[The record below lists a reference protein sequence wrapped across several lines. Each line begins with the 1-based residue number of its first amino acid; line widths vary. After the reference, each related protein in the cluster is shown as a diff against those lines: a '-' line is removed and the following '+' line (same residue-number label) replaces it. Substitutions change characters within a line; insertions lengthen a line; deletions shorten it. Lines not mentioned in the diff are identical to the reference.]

1 MSDQVVETTYDVT
14 MQAIVRYAGASGDFT
29 PMHYDTDALRAAG
42 YDTFFAMG
50 MLAAGRLGGL
60 VATTY
65 GDEQVRSLRTRFR
78 HRSDVGTTVTLRL
91 HPSGVV
97 GGDGCMDVRLE
108 AVDDN
113 GTVIVDGEA
122 RVATDTDTDTDRTP
136 GT

>member
-1 MSDQVVETTYDVT
+1 MTDRVVEATYDVT

-29 PMHYDTDALRAAG
+29 PMHYDAEALRAAG

-78 HRSDVGTTVTLRL
+78 ARSDVGTTVTLRL

-97 GGDGCMDVRLE
+97 DADGCTDVRLE
-108 AVDDN
+108 AVDN
-113 GTVIVDGEA
+113 TGTVIVDGDA
-122 RVATDTDTDTDRTP
+122 RVVVDAEGAPRT
-136 GT
+136 

>member
-1 MSDQVVETTYDVT
+1 MTAGVVEATYDVT

-42 YDTFFAMG
+42 YETFFAMG

-65 GDEQVRSLRTRFR
+65 GEEHVRSLRTRFR
-78 HRSDVGTTVTLRL
+78 ARSDVGTTVTLRL

-97 GGDGCMDVRLE
+97 DAGGCMDVRLE
-108 AVDDN
+108 AVDDT
-113 GTVIVDGEA
+113 GTVIVDGDA
-122 RVATDTDTDTDRTP
+122 RVVVDAEGVPRT
-136 GT
+136 

>member
-1 MSDQVVETTYDVT
+1 MNTLAVTVTYDVT
-14 MQAIVRYAGASGDFT
+14 MEAIVRYAGASGDFT
-29 PMHYDTDALRAAG
+29 PVHYDTDALRAAG

-78 HRSDVGTTVTLRL
+78 ARSEVGTTVTLRL

-97 GGDGCMDVRLE
+97 DADGCTDVRLE
-108 AVDDN
+108 AVDN
-113 GTVIVDGEA
+113 TGTVIVDGHA
-122 RVATDTDTDTDRTP
+122 RVVDAEGGLRT
-136 GT
+136 

>member
-1 MSDQVVETTYDVT
+1 MTAGVVEATYDVT

-78 HRSDVGTTVTLRL
+78 ARSELGTTVTLRL

-97 GGDGCMDVRLE
+97 DSDGCTDVRLE
-108 AVDDN
+108 AVDDT
-113 GTVIVDGEA
+113 GTVIVDGVA
-122 RVATDTDTDTDRTP
+122 RVVVDAEGAPRT
-136 GT
+136 

>member
-1 MSDQVVETTYDVT
+1 VSTSAVEATYDVT
-14 MQAIVRYAGASGDFT
+14 MEAIVRYAGASGDFT
-29 PMHYDTDALRAAG
+29 PMHYDTAALRAAG

-78 HRSDVGTTVTLRL
+78 ARSDVGTTVTLRL
-91 HPSGVV
+91 HPNEVV
-97 GGDGCMDVRLE
+97 DADGCMLVRLV
-108 AVDDN
+108 AVDDK

-122 RVATDTDTDTDRTP
+122 RVMATRGAP
-136 GT
+136 A